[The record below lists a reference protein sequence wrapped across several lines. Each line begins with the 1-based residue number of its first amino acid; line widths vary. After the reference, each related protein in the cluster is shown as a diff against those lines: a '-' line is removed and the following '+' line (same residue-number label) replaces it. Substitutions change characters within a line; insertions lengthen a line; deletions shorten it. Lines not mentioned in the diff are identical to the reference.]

1 MTTRETGKKEHTRRG
16 VDANERDGGEVE
28 RDGSARGW
36 AGADASDWNA
46 TEPTPGCSLRCG
58 VSVEMRF
65 RMDDFM

>member
-16 VDANERDGGEVE
+16 IDANERDGDEVE

-36 AGADASDWNA
+36 AGADASDGNA
-46 TEPTPGCSLRCG
+46 TEPTPQCSVW